1 MLSKGLSFA
10 PTPTTNY
17 KDAQLRLLT
26 DYDHFTWALRVI
38 YVDAYDNTTLSGEK
52 AVLEPTT
59 TALIY
64 RKMKFLPKTA
74 TVSHTQLFS
83 GVSQLENYIEQTKN
97 INDQLPEILKQQTP
111 NLTKGEKTSIK
122 SLKNARQ
129 TLTIKPADKNLGI
142 VIMNTDDY
150 LEQCTKLLTNNSTYR
165 LAETY
170 PKNDIAR
177 KLTDILI
184 SFNSQL
190 TGYNKKLYDYLQPK
204 PNQTQIPK
212 FYGIPKIHKKY
223 NTLPPMRPIV
233 AHTNSLLT
241 PTARLL
247 DHLLQP
253 VARTYPDYLHNS
265 ASLSILLQTLEVP
278 ETAILVSVD
287 VESLYPSIPQTEC
300 LDIIYKELHSQHHL
314 LLFDPNLI
322 IQLLHINVNHNYFE
336 FATLIFQQTTG
347 TAMGTAFSP
356 TIANIFMSVILRRF
370 IRTQR
375 HHPLLLKRY
384 IDDIFIIWTKSLK
397 QLDTFLTELNNFHP
411 SLHYTH
417 EHSTES
423 TDFWDLTVY
432 KGPHFQ
438 HTKHLDAKTFQKAQ
452 NLYQYLHFT
461 SCHQRS
467 IHKAII
473 IGECV
478 RYVRSNTTKENYNR
492 MVQLFE
498 TRLHVR
504 GYPPSFTKKAIALIS
519 YDNRQKYLQQAKP
532 EKAIVRRPPLFKC
545 IAPPQFHQLKQ
556 IILKNYSQV
565 QNYVNNP
572 RFIALR
578 NRTLHQELVRAKIN
592 PTDDQIVD
600 LAIIFGSPNSNHTTA
615 GTLPQ
620 LHFRERLV
628 KRCNHPRCST
638 CQHLQCQLTFTS
650 TKTKISYPIRHHF
663 TCKSSNLIYLITCTK
678 CKKQYVG
685 MTTKQLNTRVN
696 HHRTSIF
703 NKRRT
708 YLHTHFNL
716 PDHSISNLTIQ
727 AIDTTEQKVDMY
739 NELRKLERYWIKTL
753 KTFQPVGLNVNL

>member
-1 MLSKGLSFA
+1 
-10 PTPTTNY
+10 
-17 KDAQLRLLT
+17 
-26 DYDHFTWALRVI
+26 
-38 YVDAYDNTTLSGEK
+38 
-52 AVLEPTT
+52 
-59 TALIY
+59 
-64 RKMKFLPKTA
+64 MKFLPKTA

-83 GVSQLENYIEQTKN
+83 GVSQLENYIEQTKNN

-129 TLTIKPADKNLGI
+129 ILTIKPADKNLGI

-300 LDIIYKELHSQHHL
+300 LDIIYKELHSQRHL

-423 TDFWDLTVY
+423 TDFLDLTVY

-438 HTKHLDAKTFQKAQ
+438 HTKHLDTKTFQKAQ

-638 CQHLQCQLTFTS
+638 CQHLQCQLTLTS

-727 AIDTTEQKVDMY
+727 AIDTTEQRAKKA
-739 NELRKLERYWIKTL
+739 RKILDK
-753 KTFQPVGLNVNL
+753 NS

>member
-1 MLSKGLSFA
+1 
-10 PTPTTNY
+10 
-17 KDAQLRLLT
+17 
-26 DYDHFTWALRVI
+26 
-38 YVDAYDNTTLSGEK
+38 
-52 AVLEPTT
+52 
-59 TALIY
+59 
-64 RKMKFLPKTA
+64 MKFLPKTA

-83 GVSQLENYIEQTKN
+83 GVSQLENYIEQTKNN

-129 TLTIKPADKNLGI
+129 ILTIKPADKNLGI

-300 LDIIYKELHSQHHL
+300 LDIIYKELHSQRHL

-423 TDFWDLTVY
+423 TDFLDLTVY

-438 HTKHLDAKTFQKAQ
+438 HTKHLDTKTFQKAQ

-638 CQHLQCQLTFTS
+638 CQHLQCQLTLTS

>member
-1 MLSKGLSFA
+1 MYVHA
-10 PTPTTNY
+10 HY
-17 KDAQLRLLT
+17 K
-26 DYDHFTWALRVI
+26 
-38 YVDAYDNTTLSGEK
+38 TTLSGEK
-52 AVLEPTT
+52 ATLEPTA
-59 TALIY
+59 TAFIH
-64 RKMKFLPKTA
+64 RKMKFLPKTV
-74 TVSHTQLFS
+74 TVSPTQLYS
-83 GVSQLENYIEQTKN
+83 GVSQLEHYIELTKRN
-97 INDQLPEILKQQTP
+97 LNDELPEILKKPAP
-111 NLTKGEKTSIK
+111 NLTKGEKASIK

-150 LEQCTKLLTNNSTYR
+150 LQQCTQLLTNNSTYR
-165 LAETY
+165 PAETY
-170 PKNDIAR
+170 PKEDIAR
-177 KLTDILI
+177 RITNTLI

-190 TGYNKKLYDYLQPK
+190 TGYSKKLYEYLQPK
-204 PNQTQIPK
+204 PNQAQIPK

-223 NTLPPMRPIV
+223 DTLPPMRPIV
-233 AHTNSLLT
+233 AQTNSPLT
-241 PTARLL
+241 PTAQLL
-247 DHLLQP
+247 DHILQP
-253 VARTYPDYLHNS
+253 VAQAYPDYLHNS

-300 LDIIYKELHSQHHL
+300 LDIIYEELHSQRHL

-322 IQLLHINVNHNYFE
+322 IQLLHINVNYNYFE
-336 FATLIFQQTTG
+336 FATLIFQQITG
-347 TAMGTAFSP
+347 TAMGAAFSP

-370 IRTQR
+370 LRTQQ

-384 IDDIFIIWTKSLK
+384 IDDILIIWTKSQE
-397 QLDTFLTELNNFHP
+397 QLNTFLTELNNFHP
-411 SLHYTH
+411 NLHYTH

-423 TDFWDLTVY
+423 TDFLDLTIY

-438 HTKHLDAKTFQKAQ
+438 NTKHLDTKTFQKAQ
-452 NLYQYLHFT
+452 NLYQYLHFE

-478 RYVRSNTTKENYNR
+478 RYARSNSSKENYNR

-504 GYPPSFTKKAIALIS
+504 GYPPNFTKKTLALVS
-519 YDNRQKYLQQAKP
+519 YDNRQKFLQQTKP
-532 EKAIVRRPPLFKC
+532 ERAITRPPLFKC

-556 IILKNYSQV
+556 IILENYSLV
-565 QNYVNNP
+565 QKYVNNP

-592 PTDDQIVD
+592 PTDDQITD
-600 LAIIFGSPNSNHTTA
+600 LAISFASPNSIHTTA
-615 GTLPQ
+615 GNLPQ
-620 LHFRERLV
+620 LRFRERFV
-628 KRCNHPRCST
+628 RKCNHPRCST
-638 CQHLQCQLTFTS
+638 CQHLQCQPTFTS

-663 TCKSSNLIYLITCTK
+663 TCKSNNLIYLITCTK

-703 NKRRT
+703 NKQRT
-708 YLHTHFNL
+708 YLHSHFNL
-716 PDHSISNLTIQ
+716 PDHNINNLKVQ
-727 AIDTTEQKVDMY
+727 AIDTTEQNVNGYK
-739 NELRKLERYWIKTL
+739 ELRKLERFWIKTL
-753 KTFQPVGLNVNL
+753 KTFQPIGLNVSM